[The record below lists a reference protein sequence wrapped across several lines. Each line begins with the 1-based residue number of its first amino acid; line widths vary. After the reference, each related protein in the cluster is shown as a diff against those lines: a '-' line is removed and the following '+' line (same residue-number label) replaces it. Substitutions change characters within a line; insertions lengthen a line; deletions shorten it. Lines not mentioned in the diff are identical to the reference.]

1 MHEIVL
7 FFKFSRV
14 YYTASQVEQ
23 EKRELETRLG
33 ATPPP
38 SPSDRNNPIFLN
50 SRITQLSTEVERLK
64 KLLQQ
69 TEAEGKWGR
78 KIP

>member
-1 MHEIVL
+1 MPYLI
-7 FFKFSRV
+7 FMC
-14 YYTASQVEQ
+14 TIWQVEQ
-23 EKRELETRLG
+23 EKRELEARLG

-50 SRITQLSTEVERLK
+50 TRITQLSTEVERLK

-69 TEAEGKWGR
+69 TEAEGK
-78 KIP
+78 